1 MITTSDVGQQGT
13 AESDIEECKAER
25 PTSGVEWVLYHCD
38 NNPQRARTRPLDA
51 ASKERGAQQ
60 QRPTTNA
67 AGSARRGRHPEFI
80 ENRKLNLRRL
90 EGRGHPP
97 PRGGARVS
105 LVDPRPNRRAIHRK
119 SSTEQRKNFPASPSI
134 KIAIL
139 LLGIASEIASEIL
152 QSDLCFAEIYL
163 QTFLSSS

>member
-1 MITTSDVGQQGT
+1 M
-13 AESDIEECKAER
+13 
-25 PTSGVEWVLYHCD
+25 GVVPHRD

-80 ENRKLNLRRL
+80 ENRKLNSRRL

-97 PRGGARVS
+97 PQGGCPS
-105 LVDPRPNRRAIHRK
+105 IS
-119 SSTEQRKNFPASPSI
+119 SSTLDGIGERPIDQRASSSEKISPASPSI

-139 LLGIASEIASEIL
+139 LLGIKSEIASEEGPYRFMFRRKLSANISVFIL
-152 QSDLCFAEIYL
+152 SLLPSIAL
-163 QTFLSSS
+163 

>member
-1 MITTSDVGQQGT
+1 MQGGETHERSRVGVVPH
-13 AESDIEECKAER
+13 R
-25 PTSGVEWVLYHCD
+25 D

-80 ENRKLNLRRL
+80 ENRKLNSRRL

-105 LVDPRPNRRAIHRK
+105 LVDPRRNRRATHRK
-119 SSTEQRKNFPASPSI
+119 SITEQRKNFPASPSI

-139 LLGIASEIASEIL
+139 LLGIASEIASEEGPYRFMFRRELSPNI
-152 QSDLCFAEIYL
+152 SV
-163 QTFLSSS
+163 FLLS